1 MTRRRAVAY
10 LLMLGAITKHL
21 LSHEYGPWDR
31 LIELGVFGLILYE
44 VIVGIVRHRREKK
57 RKTRLAFIVF
67 ELHQLMQEGRQIRDS
82 AVADQGAQIA
92 WMQAMIY
99 WSDKTAVFLAKY
111 LPTSLTAFH
120 LVHDQPISLRSVRT
134 KDGGHFN
141 IGGVLLEGYETLSGK
156 LANLRGIIEKVEAY
170 F

>member
-10 LLMLGAITKHL
+10 LLMLGVIAKHL

-31 LIELGVFGLILYE
+31 LIELGVFALILYE
-44 VIVGIVRHRREKK
+44 VIASIVRHRREKK
-57 RKTRLAFIVF
+57 RKARLAFIVF
-67 ELHQLMQEGRQIRDS
+67 KLHRLMEEGRQIRDS
-82 AVADQGAQIA
+82 AVADQGAQVA
-92 WMQAMIY
+92 WMQATTC

-120 LVHDQPISLRSVRT
+120 LVHNQPISLRSVRT
-134 KDGGHFN
+134 KDGGQFN
-141 IGGVLLEGYETLSGK
+141 IGGVLLEGYETHSGK